1 MIGIEL
7 LTAQV
12 PGLDRRD
19 LERWILL
26 DWVKPEM
33 ENGRYVFQA
42 IDIARVR
49 LIRELR
55 DGMSLTEEA
64 LPVVLI
70 LLDQLYEARRR
81 MREVGSAIALLAPEE
96 LRLRLLAHLTEP
108 DAWTQASHSDGGGYE

>member
-7 LTAQV
+7 FTAQV

-70 LLDQLYEARRR
+70 LLDQLYETRRR
-81 MREVGSAIALLAPEE
+81 MREVGNAIALLAPEE
-96 LRLRLLAHLTEP
+96 LRLRLLTHLTKP
-108 DAWTQASHSDGGGYE
+108 GA